1 MFPDT
6 GMDMSKEQQTLN
18 QPQLE
23 EYETQ
28 QAPEQLP
35 TDTIDGPDVLARAEA
50 LIETLKEDFLIW
62 LTTELETIESIQER
76 WKEDGV
82 DDKGIDHILRT
93 LHDLHA
99 QSITFGY
106 PVITHLS
113 TTLKDH
119 LTTVLRESE
128 RFIPLVEM
136 HTSALQ
142 SATATAFRAIDSP
155 QSQRLA
161 KQLAAKKS

>member
-1 MFPDT
+1 
-6 GMDMSKEQQTLN
+6 MSKEQQTLN
-18 QPQLE
+18 RPQPEHQE
-23 EYETQ
+23 KQHASAY
-28 QAPEQLP
+28 PP

-82 DDKGIDHILRT
+82 DDKGIAYILRT

-136 HTSALQ
+136 HISALQ

-161 KQLAAKKS
+161 TQLATKQC